1 MRAGPLSYLEVIE
14 SLNEKFVNT
23 WVLLRELPELIGGV
37 KGEVASLV
45 AKKLQHHYTDS
56 VDILVLTSEAEVLAH
71 QPDRALPYRNRAQH
85 YLTLLQRSLEVFE
98 GELLSKLEAK
108 PISLGRKLKEVL
120 HIFHA
125 SGTEI
130 PDYTPIEIDLTPF
143 EHGGILHIEIQVGGG
158 EATGSFGLYN
168 ADTELSNKCSPDD
181 NEALAGS
188 FVPPGGTG
196 HIFHGFKQGRHFKL
210 AATSFDTKEGSTNA
224 FIARIS
230 VVLDT

>member
-1 MRAGPLSYLEVIE
+1 M
-14 SLNEKFVNT
+14 LNEKFVNT
-23 WVLLRELPELIGGV
+23 WVLLRELPELIDAE

-108 PISLGRKLKEVL
+108 PISFGRKLKEVL

-125 SGTEI
+125 SGTDI

-158 EATGSFGLYN
+158 EATGSFGLFDGDEEFATN
-168 ADTELSNKCSPDD
+168 ESPD
-181 NEALAGS
+181 EALTAEWD
-188 FVPPGGTG
+188 VPPGGTG

-210 AATSFDTKEGSTNA
+210 AATSSDTKEGSTNA
-224 FIARIS
+224 FIARIL
-230 VVLDT
+230 VVQEGEEV